1 MPASGIKL
9 LDANIWLALAF
20 SDHQHHAKAAEWFSL
35 QAEGSCAF
43 CRITQMALLR
53 HLTNSK
59 IMGKFV
65 QSQQAAWQ
73 SYDAF
78 LNDPRVSFLYEPSG
92 VDAVFRSFSR
102 SDSPSHARWT
112 DAYLAAFAAVESVQ
126 LVTFEK
132 TFPPSAGLDLLIL
145 DS

>member
-20 SDHQHHAKAAEWFSL
+20 SDHQHHTKATEWFSS

-43 CRITQMALLR
+43 CRITQLALLR

-65 QSQQAAWQ
+65 QSQRAAWQ
-73 SYDAF
+73 NYDTF
-78 LNDPRVSFLYEPSG
+78 LSDPRVSFLHEPSG
-92 VDAVFRSFSR
+92 VDPLFRNFSR
-102 SDSPSHARWT
+102 SESPSHTRWT
-112 DAYLAAFAAVESVQ
+112 DAYLAAFSAAESLQ
-126 LVTFEK
+126 LVTFDK
-132 TFPPSAGLDLLIL
+132 TFPASSGLDLLIL
-145 DS
+145 NS